1 MDSQFTFR
9 CGKSNT
15 SPETFKHSASRRD
28 SDNWLPTFFLRQVRK
43 ELPFSPSSPSLPP
56 EHQQHARPNSHN
68 THRVFPKRK
77 KEKMEFST
85 GNELLASPLQRR
97 DWSFGAHTHAVGG
110 GGGGRAALTLWN
122 GRKKG
127 GKGRLRTH
135 RRRRE
140 EEVEEHF
147 KSPFAAYALAC
158 VTRGKERGPP
168 LTIIISRITQVFFF
182 FLFRLRDVQMW
193 IFLLSSPLFS
203 SPRLC

>member
-1 MDSQFTFR
+1 MREIEHLPRDIQALR
-9 CGKSNT
+9 KSKRQRQLT
-15 SPETFKHSASRRD
+15 SH
-28 SDNWLPTFFLRQVRK
+28 FF
-43 ELPFSPSSPSLPP
+43 PSSSQKRNFRFLLLLLLLLPP
-56 EHQQHARPNSHN
+56 EHQQHTRPNSHN
-68 THRVFPKRK
+68 THTASSRKRK
-77 KEKMEFST
+77 WNSPST

-97 DWSFGAHTHAVGG
+97 DWSFGAHTQAVGGGGG

-140 EEVEEHF
+140 EEEEEHF

-158 VTRGKERGPP
+158 VRRGKERGPP